1 MAEITAS
8 AVKELREKTGLPMMD
23 CKKALTESQGD
34 MEKAIEWLRIRGKK
48 VQEKQADRSTSTGRI
63 AVFSELEPGVGA
75 LIDIRCESAP
85 VANNEHFIGI
95 GQRSGPAACQGSR
108 RGHARC
114 VARSAVAQPEGHDA
128 CASSS
133 TT

>member
-23 CKKALTESQGD
+23 CKKALVESQGD
-34 MEKAIEWLRIRGKK
+34 GEKAMEWLRKRGQKI
-48 VQEKQADRSTSTGRI
+48 QAGQAGRSTSTGRI
-63 AVFSELEPGVGA
+63 AVFSALEPGVGA

-85 VANNEHFIGI
+85 VANNEQFIELANDLAQQLAKGWA
-95 GQRSGPAACQGSR
+95 RPRPTSSSSSRHPATR
-108 RGHARC
+108 
-114 VARSAVAQPEGHDA
+114 ARSS
-128 CASSS
+128 ASSS